1 MNPKFYKMD
10 IFLNA
15 LQYTIPSIVAL
26 AAALLVVKAFL
37 DKETQEL
44 KHDYILKNQKTITP
58 IRLQAYE
65 RIIMFLE
72 RISPTNLI
80 SRVQESG
87 MSAKQLQISLLQQIR
102 AEYEHNISQQIYVSD
117 QTWELTKNSKESL
130 VKLINVA
137 SRDMKKD
144 ASAFDLS
151 GAILNVY
158 LKVENPPIEMAV
170 KQIKDEFYQTFIR

>member
-1 MNPKFYKMD
+1 MD

-26 AAALLVVKAFL
+26 AAALLVVKAFI
-37 DKETQEL
+37 DKETQGQ
-44 KHDYILKNQKTITP
+44 KHEYVLKNQKTITP

-65 RIIMFLE
+65 RIIMLLE

-87 MSAKQLQISLLQQIR
+87 MSAKQLQIQLLQQIR
-102 AEYEHNISQQIYVSD
+102 AEFDHNISQQIYVTD
-117 QTWELTKNSKESL
+117 ETWEMVKSSKENL
-130 VKLINVA
+130 TKLINVA
-137 SRDMKKD
+137 SRDMQPN
-144 ASAFDLS
+144 ATAFDLS

-158 LKVENPPIEMAV
+158 LKVENPPIEMAIQ
-170 KQIKDEFYQTFIR
+170 KIKEEFFNSFIRN